1 MIQADRVKIARNF
14 ADTYNVTLVLK
25 GANTVV
31 AAAGKNSV
39 YINSSGNC
47 GLAKGGSGDV
57 LAGIITSFA
66 AQGLELADAAA
77 VGVYIHGHSADTVA
91 EKYSKTGMLPSDV
104 IDGLKEV
111 FADFE

>member
-1 MIQADRVKIARNF
+1 MRLKTVILGKTYQFKDVKE
-14 ADTYNVTLVLK
+14 V
-25 GANTVV
+25 
-31 AAAGKNSV
+31 
-39 YINSSGNC
+39 
-47 GLAKGGSGDV
+47 LAKANEEKSGDV

-77 VGVYIHGHSADTVA
+77 VGVYIHGHSADMVA